1 VTGLSEEIYWSRL
14 EFYGSINLMKGA
26 LLSADLLNTVSETY
40 AREIQTPEFGHGLD
54 GVLRTRSQDLYGV
67 LNGVDYSVWDPRVD
81 PYIPARYGPED
92 LSGKRACKR
101 ALQAEFHLPEDPET
115 PLVGM
120 VTRLV
125 DQKGLDLVQA
135 CLDRMVAAGAQ
146 FVLLGTGDPRYEAA
160 FTEAARRY
168 PRQVGA
174 RIGFDEGLAH
184 RIEAGCDMFLMPSR
198 YEPSGLNQLYSLR
211 YGTVPIVRATGG
223 LADSIV
229 DATPEAIARGEANGF
244 VFEAYTP
251 DALWEAIRRALDVF
265 RNPTLWRTLMQ
276 TGMRADFSWNR
287 SARRYVELYER
298 ACVKK
303 R

>member
-1 VTGLSEEIYWSRL
+1 
-14 EFYGSINLMKGA
+14 
-26 LLSADLLNTVSETY
+26 
-40 AREIQTPEFGHGLD
+40 
-54 GVLRTRSQDLYGV
+54 
-67 LNGVDYSVWDPRVD
+67 
-81 PYIPARYGPED
+81 
-92 LSGKRACKR
+92 
-101 ALQAEFHLPEDPET
+101 
-115 PLVGM
+115 
-120 VTRLV
+120 
-125 DQKGLDLVQA
+125 
-135 CLDRMVAAGAQ
+135 
-146 FVLLGTGDPRYEAA
+146 
-160 FTEAARRY
+160 
-168 PRQVGA
+168 
-174 RIGFDEGLAH
+174 
-184 RIEAGCDMFLMPSR
+184 MPSR